1 MWSAGKLYLA
11 PIALGFR
18 LLCGSER
25 ETAWDLVGSGTV
37 RSVPWEKRFTA
48 WWSVSAGWSR
58 SVSINRVMA
67 VKRFNTRSSAYHGS
81 CCHGDVQHFQPAP
94 VFFPPVW
101 CLATHAR
108 RGGARGRRSART
120 PPPVS
125 SGRRTDFHTH
135 VCVEDGGLVILNSLF
150 EGQPNLVQNQT
161 REKHTKV
168 DAVRK
173 MEAATTTKGGSEL
186 LPLFQFE
193 SSSLFQAK
201 HGWDVTITLEQRKKK
216 NVQTHFSQSFCS
228 TFKVYF
234 LSVNPLRGA
243 RVVVIN
249 HAGTSRLEETDA
261 ARITR
266 ITSWMRSVIES
277 VTRVSDGLL

>member
-1 MWSAGKLYLA
+1 MATFSTSN
-11 PIALGFR
+11 R
-18 LLCGSER
+18 LPS
-25 ETAWDLVGSGTV
+25 
-37 RSVPWEKRFTA
+37 
-48 WWSVSAGWSR
+48 
-58 SVSINRVMA
+58 
-67 VKRFNTRSSAYHGS
+67 
-81 CCHGDVQHFQPAP
+81 
-94 VFFPPVW
+94 FFPPVW

-277 VTRVSDGLL
+277 VTRVSDGLLQSNTLPCT